1 MNDIALWN
9 ATTDWTEVLINVLLF
24 VVPVA
29 LTAAG
34 IFLSGTVFWKS
45 LQSLVRA
52 LRSSFDEAADPAVVW
67 IAQLTKLPAE
77 TVAKIAVALFDAIL
91 TNPEARA
98 ALEAGGWTLPAT
110 TRVNIADQLP
120 VREVNLGEA
129 AVVPAQGLALKWMDG
144 LSEDAQNKLAA
155 ILETDGMPPTPAGP
169 PPQEDCADEPPE

>member
-34 IFLSGTVFWKS
+34 IFLSGTAAWKS
-45 LQSLVRA
+45 AQAFARA
-52 LRSSFDEAADPAVVW
+52 WRSSFDEAADPAVVW

-98 ALEAGGWTLPAT
+98 VLEAHGWTIPPAAE
-110 TRVNIADQLP
+110 VNI
-120 VREVNLGEA
+120 GEA
-129 AVVPAQGLALKWMDG
+129 AK
-144 LSEDAQNKLAA
+144 
-155 ILETDGMPPTPAGP
+155 
-169 PPQEDCADEPPE
+169 